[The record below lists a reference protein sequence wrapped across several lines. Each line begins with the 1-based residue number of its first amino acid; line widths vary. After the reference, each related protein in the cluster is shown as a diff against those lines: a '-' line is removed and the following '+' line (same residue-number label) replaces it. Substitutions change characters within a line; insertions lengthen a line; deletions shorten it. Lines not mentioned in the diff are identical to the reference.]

1 MGVTTDGRLL
11 RGEQTRRTILDRALD
26 IASAEG
32 LEGLSIGRLAGDLSL
47 SKSGLFAHFGS
58 KEELQ
63 LATVQAAREAF
74 VDQVVRPVAAAAEPG
89 LARLEALLASWLDY
103 VRRRVF
109 PGGCVLYS
117 ISAEYD
123 ARPGRIRDA
132 VAASHGA
139 WHGHLR
145 DTVREA
151 VARGE
156 LDAATDVDQLVFEL
170 TSYVWQACGN
180 GVLYDDD
187 VFLDRAREA
196 VSARL
201 RRARPRSA

>member
-1 MGVTTDGRLL
+1 MTTDGRLL
-11 RGEQTRRTILDRALD
+11 RGEQTRRLILDRALE

-63 LATVQAAREAF
+63 LAAVQAAREAF
-74 VDQVVRPVAAAAEPG
+74 VERVVRPARAAEPG
-89 LARLEALLASWLDY
+89 LARLEALLGSWLDY
-103 VRRRVF
+103 VRRRDF

-117 ISAEYD
+117 ISAEFD
-123 ARPGRIRDA
+123 ARPGRVRDA
-132 VAASHGA
+132 VAASLGE
-139 WHGHLR
+139 WREHLC
-145 DTVREA
+145 DTARQA

-156 LDAATDVDQLVFEL
+156 LAAGTDVEQLVFEL
-170 TSYVWQACGN
+170 TSYVWQTCGN
-180 GVLYDDD
+180 AVLYDDET
-187 VFLDRAREA
+187 FFGRAREA

-201 RRARPRSA
+201 RRALPQPA